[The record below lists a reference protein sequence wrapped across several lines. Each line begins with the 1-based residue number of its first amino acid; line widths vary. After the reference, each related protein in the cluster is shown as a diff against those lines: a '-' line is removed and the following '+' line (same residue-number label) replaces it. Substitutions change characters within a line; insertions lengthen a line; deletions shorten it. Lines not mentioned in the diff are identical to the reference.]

1 MILGLDSD
9 FHGEIRIDMQV
20 EALLKDTREKII
32 VEDEF
37 FSSAH
42 LDSRE
47 RRSPG
52 EDQRLKLQQILK
64 NPKNFVLL
72 DEPTSHLDIYQME
85 SLIKKLK
92 NRQGGFL
99 MISHDREIINQTC
112 QKIIEMEQGTVEV
125 YNGNYEFYLEEKSRR
140 DLFKKREYE
149 HYISEK
155 KRLESIKTQ
164 IKEKSGKIRGTPKRM
179 GISEARLHKM
189 GGQGAKKKLD
199 KQVKAVESRIEQLE
213 VKEKPKEKSQ
223 IELTAPIGERIHSKV
238 LIRAEHLNKS
248 FGDKILFDDV
258 EFIIENNKKIAM
270 LGENG
275 VGKTTLLRMILH
287 NENIWTHP
295 NLAVGYY
302 SQMEEILDNSKS
314 LLENVL
320 GTSIYDETMTRII
333 LARLGFKGDKVHKDT
348 TILSDGERA
357 KLKLGK
363 LLTSNF
369 NILILDEPTNHLDI
383 HGIEALEEL
392 LEGYDRT
399 ILFVTHDLA
408 LINHIAGEL
417 LIIQGQKIIS
427 FNGNYDDYKRNKVK
441 QKEGSTQEDLLIDY
455 RLASINSRL
464 SQEISKE
471 ERQELEIEFNRLLE
485 QKRRDR

>member
-1 MILGLDSD
+1 
-9 FHGEIRIDMQV
+9 
-20 EALLKDTREKII
+20 
-32 VEDEF
+32 
-37 FSSAH
+37 
-42 LDSRE
+42 
-47 RRSPG
+47 
-52 EDQRLKLQQILK
+52 
-64 NPKNFVLL
+64 
-72 DEPTSHLDIYQME
+72 
-85 SLIKKLK
+85 
-92 NRQGGFL
+92 
-99 MISHDREIINQTC
+99 
-112 QKIIEMEQGTVEV
+112 
-125 YNGNYEFYLEEKSRR
+125 
-140 DLFKKREYE
+140 
-149 HYISEK
+149 
-155 KRLESIKTQ
+155 
-164 IKEKSGKIRGTPKRM
+164 
-179 GISEARLHKM
+179 
-189 GGQGAKKKLD
+189 

-363 LLTSNF
+363 LLTS
-369 NILILDEPTNHLDI
+369 
-383 HGIEALEEL
+383 
-392 LEGYDRT
+392 
-399 ILFVTHDLA
+399 
-408 LINHIAGEL
+408 
-417 LIIQGQKIIS
+417 
-427 FNGNYDDYKRNKVK
+427 
-441 QKEGSTQEDLLIDY
+441 
-455 RLASINSRL
+455 
-464 SQEISKE
+464 
-471 ERQELEIEFNRLLE
+471 
-485 QKRRDR
+485 

>member
-1 MILGLDSD
+1 
-9 FHGEIRIDMQV
+9 
-20 EALLKDTREKII
+20 
-32 VEDEF
+32 
-37 FSSAH
+37 
-42 LDSRE
+42 
-47 RRSPG
+47 
-52 EDQRLKLQQILK
+52 
-64 NPKNFVLL
+64 
-72 DEPTSHLDIYQME
+72 
-85 SLIKKLK
+85 
-92 NRQGGFL
+92 
-99 MISHDREIINQTC
+99 
-112 QKIIEMEQGTVEV
+112 
-125 YNGNYEFYLEEKSRR
+125 SRR

-295 NLAVGYY
+295 NLA
-302 SQMEEILDNSKS
+302 
-314 LLENVL
+314 
-320 GTSIYDETMTRII
+320 
-333 LARLGFKGDKVHKDT
+333 
-348 TILSDGERA
+348 
-357 KLKLGK
+357 
-363 LLTSNF
+363 
-369 NILILDEPTNHLDI
+369 
-383 HGIEALEEL
+383 
-392 LEGYDRT
+392 
-399 ILFVTHDLA
+399 
-408 LINHIAGEL
+408 
-417 LIIQGQKIIS
+417 
-427 FNGNYDDYKRNKVK
+427 
-441 QKEGSTQEDLLIDY
+441 
-455 RLASINSRL
+455 
-464 SQEISKE
+464 
-471 ERQELEIEFNRLLE
+471 
-485 QKRRDR
+485 